1 MKKFG
6 ELVVEK
12 GYATEEQVE
21 MALGYNRMTHDIL
34 GRTLLEKN
42 FISYEQFKALIAY
55 QEANPTKRIGDC
67 AVELGF
73 VTAAQVQ
80 EAMKIQNE
88 RKTFLGDIMVDLGFI
103 TPEQRDEILALQTKL
118 RNG

>member
-21 MALGYNRMTHDIL
+21 IALGLNMATRDVL

-42 FISYEQFKALIAY
+42 YIDFEQFKALVAY
-55 QEANPTKRIGDC
+55 QEANSAKRIGDC
-67 AVELGF
+67 AVELGY
-73 VTAAQVQ
+73 VTQAQVN
-80 EAMKIQNE
+80 EAMSIQNE
-88 RKTFLGDIMVDLGFI
+88 RKTFLGDMMVDLGFI
-103 TPEQRDEILALQTKL
+103 TPEQRDEVLALQTKL
-118 RNG
+118 KV

>member
-21 MALGYNRMTHDIL
+21 IALGLNRATRNVL

-42 FISYEQFKALIAY
+42 YIDFEQFKALVAY
-55 QEANPTKRIGDC
+55 QEANPEKRIGDC
-67 AVELGF
+67 AVEMGY
-73 VTAAQVQ
+73 VTHAQVN
-80 EAMKIQNE
+80 EAMAIQSE
-88 RKTFLGDIMVDLGFI
+88 QKTFLGDMMVELGFI

-118 RNG
+118 KE

>member
-21 MALGYNRMTHDIL
+21 IALGLNKATRDVL

-42 FISYEQFKALIAY
+42 YINFEQFKTLVAY
-55 QEANPTKRIGDC
+55 QEANPGKRIGDC
-67 AVELGF
+67 AVELGY
-73 VTAAQVQ
+73 VTSAQVN
-80 EAMKIQNE
+80 EAMAIQNE
-88 RKTFLGDIMVDLGFI
+88 HKTFLGDMMVDLGFI

-118 RNG
+118 KV